1 MKYGADNWTKGIPI
15 SNILNHLEKHL
26 IQFKEGNLDED
37 HLGHAAWGI
46 FALIHF
52 TSMCSC
58 HEHRE
63 IYKLTDQ
70 DYLDEKDQKA

>member
-1 MKYGADNWTKGIPI
+1 
-15 SNILNHLEKHL
+15 
-26 IQFKEGNLDED
+26 
-37 HLGHAAWGI
+37 
-46 FALIHF
+46 
-52 TSMCSC
+52 MCSC